1 MEKGS
6 SLGHKPA
13 VTIFL
18 CGLRQVTQTLWVQ
31 MISRQK
37 LDREPLGI
45 PSALS
50 PDLTQHDHTFKATGA
65 LGILWLILGHSGS
78 AFLHLT

>member
-1 MEKGS
+1 MEKGP

-13 VTIFL
+13 VTSFL

-31 MISRQK
+31 TVSRQR

-50 PDLTQHDHTFKATGA
+50 PDLTQHGHTFKATGA
-65 LGILWLILGHSGS
+65 LGILWLIPDHSGS
-78 AFLHLT
+78 SFLHLT